1 MTTAPHCPVKAD
13 QRPGCPLHSWVRGH
27 GGHFTPSLGVPAKE
41 RPRLDGCPR
50 NAQGPPLTWGGRRV
64 TRQGTARAPAL
75 QPRLLRPAQRQ
86 HFRWYGCRLP
96 PVPSGL
102 SPGSPA
108 EFGVESLSLQVA
120 RQFAEAP
127 GSTGDLSGTCRIA
140 HGLPGP
146 EPSLEAAETPLAFVW
161 WSP

>member
-1 MTTAPHCPVKAD
+1 MSQECSGSPFNLGRQAGHPARHCP
-13 QRPGCPLHSWVRGH
+13 CP
-27 GGHFTPSLGVPAKE
+27 
-41 RPRLDGCPR
+41 CPR
-50 NAQGPPLTWGGRRV
+50 SPSCFVRLSAGSPWRR
-64 TRQGTARAPAL
+64 
-75 QPRLLRPAQRQ
+75 

-96 PVPSGL
+96 PLARGV

-108 EFGVESLSLQVA
+108 EFGVEFLSLQVA

-127 GSTGDLSGTCRIA
+127 GSTGDLSGTYRIA